1 MEEEYKQTETPTEQ
15 SPQLTE
21 ETTVQ
26 SPPEELEVP
35 LEEIPLEEKIAT
47 KKDILDLSQEITSLF
62 DAVKEL
68 TKTCASLNEEW
79 AKWRKA
85 GKF

>member
-1 MEEEYKQTETPTEQ
+1 MPDETQEKQV
-15 SPQLTE
+15 S
-21 ETTVQ
+21 
-26 SPPEELEVP
+26 
-35 LEEIPLEEKIAT
+35 
-47 KKDILDLSQEITSLF
+47 LSDVL

-68 TKTCASLNEEW
+68 TKATTEVAQHVSDLKEEW